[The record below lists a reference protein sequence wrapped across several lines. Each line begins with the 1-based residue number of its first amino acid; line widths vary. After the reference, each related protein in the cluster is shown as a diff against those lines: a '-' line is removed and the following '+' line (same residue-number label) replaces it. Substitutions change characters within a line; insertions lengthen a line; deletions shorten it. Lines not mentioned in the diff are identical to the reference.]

1 VNLPGTRYGVEV
13 FAMKAVLTS
22 DGQEL
27 ATDVTVA
34 ASLPARIRGL
44 LGRSSL
50 PAGQGLLIKP
60 CKGIHTFFM
69 KFSIDVVFL
78 DRDNRVV
85 ALYRSLEPNR
95 LTRVSGKAH
104 SVLELPAGTLDAH
117 VAVGDGIVFS

>member
-1 VNLPGTRYGVEV
+1 
-13 FAMKAVLTS
+13 MKAVLTS
-22 DGQEL
+22 GGKEL
-27 ATDVTVA
+27 AADVTVA
-34 ASLPARIRGL
+34 ASFTSRIRGL

-85 ALYRSLEPNR
+85 ALHPSLHPNR
-95 LTRVSGKAH
+95 MTRIYLKAH
-104 SVLELPAGTLDAH
+104 SVLELPAGTIGKD
-117 VAVGDGIVFS
+117 VTVGGVICFS